1 MIVLG
6 DHDLENLISSIGQE
20 EMAVAQ
26 KQAQIERLKQLV
38 LKQKNEM
45 QEMQRLIDEL
55 NGRIESMFDLPAD
68 VEELKKMIGDMRAE
82 INRKDNQLENAFA
95 IAGQH
100 EAELRNYKL
109 QMDPLNNSLQTYI
122 QQSGELRA
130 KLAEIEGKTQFKDGK
145 IQELQTL
152 LATKQDSIESME
164 LEFADRVQNRL
175 KDFMKT
181 EDDYR
186 TRMDEMEKAYQLR
199 THQVEASV
207 KDSFDQIGVLKTDIA
222 ERDAKI
228 AHLSSEL
235 QDAQATLKQRQT
247 FISEI
252 QKNFADVKSQL
263 QEKEHALQ
271 NSKIHVEAELR
282 EEMFAQK
289 TELIKEKSHLETK
302 LLEKEMALKE
312 SLNKSEVAESKA
324 QDISALFQDVS
335 AKYSAVKKQ
344 LAQIQEETNTKG
356 SVYIALKDFKDR
368 NEGVAKNMEGLVQLF
383 EEEPL
388 FRCYLLVRD
397 IGTMTVDELKK
408 AVGVPSV
415 TIQKY
420 VKKFIAVDLFE
431 EDATGKITLKHKM
444 K

>member
-1 MIVLG
+1 MG
-6 DHDLENLISSIGQE
+6 DRDLENLISSIGQE

-82 INRKDNQLENAFA
+82 INRKDNQLENAYA

-207 KDSFDQIGVLKTDIA
+207 KDSFDQIGILKTDIA

-228 AHLSSEL
+228 AHFSSEL

-247 FISEI
+247 FIFEI
-252 QKNFADVKSQL
+252 QKNFADVKNQL

-289 TELIKEKSHLETK
+289 SELIKVKSQLETK

-335 AKYSAVKKQ
+335 AKYAAVKKQ

-397 IGTMTVDELKK
+397 IGTMSVDELKK
-408 AVGVPSV
+408 AVGVPSI

>member
-1 MIVLG
+1 LIELG
-6 DHDLENLISSIGQE
+6 DRDLENLISSIGQE

-82 INRKDNQLENAFA
+82 INRKDNQLENAYA

-207 KDSFDQIGVLKTDIA
+207 KDSFDQIGILKTDIA

-228 AHLSSEL
+228 AHFSSEL

-247 FISEI
+247 FIFEI
-252 QKNFADVKSQL
+252 QKNFADVKNQL

-289 TELIKEKSHLETK
+289 SELIKVKSQLETK

-335 AKYSAVKKQ
+335 AKYAAVKKQ

-397 IGTMTVDELKK
+397 IGTMSVDELKK
-408 AVGVPSV
+408 AVGVPSI

>member
-1 MIVLG
+1 LIALG

-45 QEMQRLIDEL
+45 QEMQRLIDDL

-82 INRKDNQLENAFA
+82 INRKDNQLENAYA

-207 KDSFDQIGVLKTDIA
+207 KDSFDQIGALKI
-222 ERDAKI
+222 
-228 AHLSSEL
+228 EL
-235 QDAQATLKQRQT
+235 Q
-247 FISEI
+247 
-252 QKNFADVKSQL
+252 KSQHEL
-263 QEKEHALQ
+263 E
-271 NSKIHVEAELR
+271 NSKIQVEAKLR
-282 EEMFAQK
+282 DEFFAQK
-289 TELIKEKSHLETK
+289 AVLIKEKSQIETQ
-302 LLEKEMALKE
+302 LLEKDLLIQEAN
-312 SLNKSEVAESKA
+312 NKAEVAENKA
-324 QDISALFQDVS
+324 HDIQAMYKDVS
-335 AKYSAVKKQ
+335 AKYTAVKKQ
-344 LAQIQEETNTKG
+344 LAQIQDETDTKG
-356 SVYIALKDFKDR
+356 SVFGSLKEFKRLNAGIAR
-368 NEGVAKNMEGLVQLF
+368 NMAGLVQLF

-420 VKKFIAVDLFE
+420 VKKFIDVDLFM
-431 EDATGKITLKHKM
+431 EDATGKITLKHKIVS
-444 K
+444 